1 MAGRYCSSNIKF
13 NMDDENQR
21 KTWEYLKQS
30 NHRKD
35 GSYAKILSDAFIKS
49 QDPPE
54 EIPMMIPKE
63 VAQLIIDEVSVQ
75 LSEIGYS
82 TAKEQKHEN
91 VEVITESDENN
102 ENTSQDIPAGML
114 EFFMGQGT

>member
-35 GSYAKILSDAFIKS
+35 GSYAKILSDAFIES
-49 QDPPE
+49 LNPLE
-54 EIPMMIPKE
+54 GIPMMIPKE
-63 VAQLIIDEVSVQ
+63 VAKLIIDEVNAH
-75 LSEIGYS
+75 LSEISYS

-91 VEVITESDENN
+91 VEVIMESDENN

>member
-35 GSYAKILSDAFIKS
+35 GSYAKILSDAFVKAMT
-49 QDPPE
+49 PPE
-54 EIPMMIPKE
+54 DIPMMIPGE
-63 VAQLIIDEVSVQ
+63 MARLIIDEVNAH
-75 LSEIGYS
+75 LSEISYR